1 MTDFLAAII
10 IIAVLLFGA
19 VEVWSGTVMLFLV
32 FTVGLI
38 WVVRKEYTAYQT
50 TGPDKL
56 LLITGLC
63 FILYTI
69 IQLIPLPLF
78 LLKILSQHTFD
89 IHNFYSLDES
99 TFAQISL
106 YPYKSFLES
115 ITFFAFYI
123 IFAIS
128 LHNFKNRAI
137 LIRTLYILLI
147 FGFIL
152 SLFAVIQKATWNDKI
167 YWFRE
172 LTLGG
177 SPFGPFVNRNH
188 FAGFIGM
195 LVPLGIGLSL
205 VERTRSKKILFGFM
219 TVIMTVSLFFSLSRG
234 GIMSFVAGFGL
245 FSILVMQSKI
255 QQKKILAIGLFFLA
269 LSSYLLYLGI
279 DPIVDRF
286 YQTDITKEER
296 LIVWSASLTAIKDFW
311 LTGSGLGT
319 FLDLFPLYQ
328 PADIKSIYD
337 HAHNDY
343 LEVILETGVI
353 GFIIMIIFI
362 AILIRTI
369 IKSNLQGRTGI
380 LLIAAVS
387 SAFTMCMHSITD
399 FNLHILSNA
408 LCFSMVLGMVI
419 ALADVNTERRRQ
431 GQIS

>member
-1 MTDFLAAII
+1 
-10 IIAVLLFGA
+10 
-19 VEVWSGTVMLFLV
+19 
-32 FTVGLI
+32 
-38 WVVRKEYTAYQT
+38 
-50 TGPDKL
+50 
-56 LLITGLC
+56 
-63 FILYTI
+63 
-69 IQLIPLPLF
+69 
-78 LLKILSQHTFD
+78 
-89 IHNFYSLDES
+89 
-99 TFAQISL
+99 
-106 YPYKSFLES
+106 
-115 ITFFAFYI
+115 
-123 IFAIS
+123 
-128 LHNFKNRAI
+128 
-137 LIRTLYILLI
+137 
-147 FGFIL
+147 
-152 SLFAVIQKATWNDKI
+152 
-167 YWFRE
+167 
-172 LTLGG
+172 
-177 SPFGPFVNRNH
+177 
-188 FAGFIGM
+188 
-195 LVPLGIGLSL
+195 
-205 VERTRSKKILFGFM
+205 
-219 TVIMTVSLFFSLSRG
+219 
-234 GIMSFVAGFGL
+234 
-245 FSILVMQSKI
+245 MQSKI
-255 QQKKILAIGLFFLA
+255 QQEKILAIGLFFLA

-286 YQTDITKEER
+286 YQTDITKEQR

-399 FNLHILSNA
+399 FNLHILSNV

-419 ALADVNTERRRQ
+419 ALADVNTERGRQ